1 MEELKRP
8 LTPPPPIPPL
18 LLPEGPSPPHSPD
31 LGGAAA
37 SSRSVRDS
45 KENKEPSPKM
55 RRRRSVKIS
64 SITLEATQW
73 QNDALH
79 ILTST
84 HDYRSMNDFLMKKV
98 RAGEEGGGRISELLR
113 ALWWFFFFFSP
124 GVSVVTCAQI
134 SDLESEDGKN
144 DTMVDVVFKKA
155 LKEFRINI
163 FNSYSTALAVS
174 ARFRWPLPHQSH
186 VEM

>member
-1 MEELKRP
+1 ME
-8 LTPPPPIPPL
+8 TATV
-18 LLPEGPSPPHSPD
+18 
-31 LGGAAA
+31 AAA
-37 SSRSVRDS
+37 SRGVRDS

-98 RAGEEGGGRISELLR
+98 GDEKV
-113 ALWWFFFFFSP
+113 LW
-124 GVSVVTCAQI
+124 GVSA
-134 SDLESEDGKN
+134 SDFQL
-144 DTMVDVVFKKA
+144 
-155 LKEFRINI
+155 
-163 FNSYSTALAVS
+163 
-174 ARFRWPLPHQSH
+174 
-186 VEM
+186 

>member
-1 MEELKRP
+1 MNNLRRLKCLIP
-8 LTPPPPIPPL
+8 VSYLGPPTPTP

-31 LGGAAA
+31 LEAA

-64 SITLEATQW
+64 SIALEPVQW

-98 RAGEEGGGRISELLR
+98 RGQTET
-113 ALWWFFFFFSP
+113 
-124 GVSVVTCAQI
+124 V
-134 SDLESEDGKN
+134 
-144 DTMVDVVFKKA
+144 
-155 LKEFRINI
+155 
-163 FNSYSTALAVS
+163 
-174 ARFRWPLPHQSH
+174 
-186 VEM
+186 